1 MSKKI
6 ENLAK
11 LIGECDN
18 KELND
23 VVAIVKNHRK
33 KLAHANKLSL
43 RVGMEIW
50 FGGHNGIIEKIN
62 RTRVVA
68 REFGFGDDNKKWTV
82 PITMI
87 EVA

>member
-33 KLAHANKLSL
+33 KLAHANKLNL
-43 RVGMEIW
+43 RTGLEVW
-50 FGGHNGIIEKIN
+50 FGMHKGVIEKIN
-62 RTRVVA
+62 RTRCVC
-68 REFGFGDDNKKWTV
+68 RDSNTDKLWTV

>member
-18 KELND
+18 KELNE

-33 KLAHANKLSL
+33 KLAHANKLNL
-43 RVGMEIW
+43 RTGLEVW
-50 FGGHNGIIEKIN
+50 FGMHKGVIEKIN
-62 RTRVVA
+62 RTRCVC
-68 REFGFGDDNKKWTV
+68 RDNNTDKLWTV

>member
-18 KELND
+18 KELDD

-33 KLAHANKLSL
+33 KLAHATKLSL
-43 RVGMEIW
+43 RVGLEVW
-50 FGGHNGIIEKIN
+50 FGGKNGMVEKIN
-62 RTRVVA
+62 HVNAICRDINT
-68 REFGFGDDNKKWTV
+68 NKRWTV

>member
-23 VVAIVKNHRK
+23 VVSIVKNHRK
-33 KLAHANKLSL
+33 KLAHANKLNL
-43 RVGMEIW
+43 RTGLEVW
-50 FGGHNGIIEKIN
+50 FGMHKGVIEKIN
-62 RTRVVA
+62 RTRCVC
-68 REFGFGDDNKKWTV
+68 RDNNTDKLWTV

>member
-23 VVAIVKNHRK
+23 VVSIVKNHRK
-33 KLAHANKLSL
+33 KLAHANKLNL
-43 RVGMEIW
+43 RTGLEVW
-50 FGGHNGIIEKIN
+50 FGMHKGVIEKIN
-62 RTRVVA
+62 RTRCVC
-68 REFGFGDDNKKWTV
+68 RDSNTDKLCTV

>member
-6 ENLAK
+6 EKIAK

-18 KELND
+18 NELNELCA
-23 VVAIVKNHRK
+23 VFKNHRK
-33 KLAHANKLSL
+33 KLAHANKLNL
-43 RVGMEIW
+43 RTGLEVW
-50 FGGHNGIIEKIN
+50 FGMHKGVIEKIN
-62 RTRVVA
+62 RTRCVC
-68 REFGFGDDNKKWTV
+68 RDSNTDKLWTV

>member
-18 KELND
+18 KELNE

-33 KLAHANKLSL
+33 KLAHANKLNL
-43 RVGMEIW
+43 RTGLEVW
-50 FGGHNGIIEKIN
+50 FGMHKGVIEKIN
-62 RTRVVA
+62 RTRCVC
-68 REFGFGDDNKKWTV
+68 RDSNTDKLWTV

>member
-33 KLAHANKLSL
+33 KLAHANKLNL
-43 RVGMEIW
+43 RVGLEVW
-50 FGGHNGIIEKIN
+50 FGMHNGVIEKVN
-62 RTRVVA
+62 RTRCMCRDFA
-68 REFGFGDDNKKWTV
+68 TDKLWTV

-87 EVA
+87 EVAK

>member
-23 VVAIVKNHRK
+23 VVSIVKNHRK
-33 KLAHANKLSL
+33 KLAHANKLNL
-43 RVGMEIW
+43 RTGLEVW
-50 FGGHNGIIEKIN
+50 FGMHKGVIEKIN
-62 RTRVVA
+62 RTRCVCRDIVT
-68 REFGFGDDNKKWTV
+68 DKLWTG

-87 EVA
+87 EVAK

>member
-33 KLAHANKLSL
+33 KLAHANKLNL
-43 RVGMEIW
+43 RTGLEVW
-50 FGGHNGIIEKIN
+50 FGMHKGVIEKIN
-62 RTRVVA
+62 RTRCVC
-68 REFGFGDDNKKWTV
+68 RDNNTDKLWTV